1 MNKHP
6 GLGISVP
13 MTVPFFDVDAMQ
25 IVWHG
30 HYVKYLEIARCAL
43 LDKLGYNYDTMREAG
58 YVWPVVTMQLKYVRP
73 ALFGQQIQVHAQI
86 QEWESRLRIH
96 YTITDASSGERL
108 TQAETTQV
116 AVLLETRE
124 MQFETP
130 QDWQTLIARI
140 LQSPS

>member
-1 MNKHP
+1 MTKHP
-6 GLGISVP
+6 ALSICVP
-13 MTVPFFDVDAMQ
+13 MTIPFFDVDAMH

-30 HYVKYLEIARCAL
+30 HYVKYLEVARCAL

-73 ALFGQQIQVHAQI
+73 AVFGQQVLVRAHI
-86 QEWESRLRIH
+86 QEWQSRLRIA
-96 YTITDASSGERL
+96 YVITDAASGERL

-116 AVLLETRE
+116 AVLLENRE

-130 QDWQTLIARI
+130 QDWQDMIRRT
-140 LQSPS
+140 LQSEL

>member
-1 MNKHP
+1 MNKHT

>member
-1 MNKHP
+1 MTKHP
-6 GLGISVP
+6 GLSICVP
-13 MTVPFFDVDAMQ
+13 MTVPFFDVDALH

-43 LDKLGYNYDTMREAG
+43 LDKLGYNYDTMRAAG
-58 YVWPVVTMQLKYVRP
+58 YAWPVVTMQLKYVRP
-73 ALFGQQIQVHAQI
+73 AVFGQKILIDAHI
-86 QEWESRLRIH
+86 REWESRLRIA
-96 YTITDASSGERL
+96 YLITDADSGERL

-130 QDWQTLIARI
+130 QDWQHIIRQVM
-140 LQSPS
+140 QSET